1 MLVLRGEHGFVCYHR
16 GSNLLDSNRSVYD
29 VFHVGFSDGAYQ
41 IRGGWRVLGGG
52 HGVGRGLLM
61 AWMDPGDGPR
71 GLSAGQG
78 GKFWYVA
85 SSGAVCSDGDL
96 SEDFFFEFR
105 ERGRVAIKGK
115 NGRYLRGDPAGTLRA
130 DSESVLRATLW
141 EY

>member
-1 MLVLRGEHGFVCYHR
+1 MGDRAGG
-16 GSNLLDSNRSVYD
+16 
-29 VFHVGFSDGAYQ
+29 YQ
-41 IRGGWRVLGGG
+41 GGG
-52 HGVGRGLLM
+52 LPGV
-61 AWMDPGDGPR
+61 WPDPADDPWA
-71 GLSAGQG
+71 LSAGQG

-85 SSGAVCSDGDL
+85 SSGSVCSDGDL